1 MAQLISGTYD
11 SAFYQLIQGAL
22 AARGYASLADFLAQE
37 PNYWFNEEEWRQ
49 VYDLAPVENP
59 TRIFEQ
65 KIGGVNVPVMAA
77 YIADEA
83 RGPLMATEGASKETG
98 EIPRMGRGYSFDIAA
113 YEAMQTAQR
122 NGVDINGRVWDRLLM
137 DFGRLTKT
145 VHSQRTFTGYQVES
159 KGSYVTT
166 KVTSGGGLV
175 GFQIDLHPV
184 AANNFKCG
192 GVSLSGYTTQ
202 GTKYAWSN
210 ASANPLGDLEDL
222 YNQGW
227 RTHLISKDPSKSVFR
242 MSASAYELL
251 KNHATTK
258 AAVAFWKFGPT
269 SGSLS
274 PYRVSD
280 ADLAAFMK
288 ESLNIPAI
296 SVVSYYGFGSVL
308 NKATMKVESVDTE
321 AFDSNTVVLRPAGK
335 FGEIQWKRESNLFAT
350 VLSPLY
356 YSEGGAMMYQQD
368 LGQKGVH
375 YEVSS
380 ICVPVPYDQKRVLR
394 LAINQAAD

>member
-1 MAQLISGTYD
+1 MAQLISGLYD

-22 AARGYASLADFLAQE
+22 AARGYATLADFLAQE

-49 VYDLAPVENP
+49 NYSLAPMENP

-65 KIGGVNVPVMAA
+65 KIGGVNVPIMAA

-98 EIPRMGRGYSFDIAA
+98 EIPRMGRGYAFDVAA

-122 NGVDINGRVWDRLLM
+122 NGVDVNDRIWDRLLV

-166 KVTSGGGLV
+166 KLTSGGGLV
-175 GFQIDLHPV
+175 GFKIDLHPV
-184 AANNFKCG
+184 LENNLKCG
-192 GVSLSGYTTQ
+192 GVSLEGYTSK
-202 GTKYAWSN
+202 GTKNAWSS
-210 ASANPLGDLEDL
+210 ASANPLGDLEDM
-222 YNQGW
+222 YNWAW
-227 RTHLISKDPSKSVFR
+227 RKHLLPKDPSKSVFR
-242 MSASAYELL
+242 MAASAYEVL

-269 SGSLS
+269 TGSLAQ
-274 PYRVSD
+274 YRVSD

-296 SVVSYYGFGSVL
+296 SVVSYYGFGAVL
-308 NKATMKVESVDTE
+308 NKDTLKVENVDTE
-321 AFDSNTVVLRPAGK
+321 AFDSNTVVLRAAGK
-335 FGEIQWKRESNLFAT
+335 VGEIQWKRESNLFAT
-350 VLSPLY
+350 VMSPLY
-356 YSEGGAMMYQQD
+356 YSEGGAMMFQQD
-368 LGQKGVH
+368 LGQKGIH

-380 ICVPVPYDQKRVLR
+380 VCVPVPYDQKRILR
-394 LAINQAAD
+394 LAINEAAA

>member
-22 AARGYASLADFLAQE
+22 AARGYATIADFLAQE

-59 TRIFEQ
+59 TRVFEQ
-65 KIGGVNVPVMAA
+65 KIGGVNVPIMAA

-83 RGPLMATEGASKETG
+83 QAPLMATEGFSKETG
-98 EIPRMGRGYSFDIAA
+98 EIPRMGRGYSFDIDA
-113 YEAMQTAQR
+113 YEKLQALARQ
-122 NGVDINGRVWDRLLM
+122 NINVNDRVWDQLLV
-137 DFGRLTKT
+137 DFGKLIKT
-145 VHSQRTFTGYQVES
+145 VHAQRTFTGYQVES
-159 KGSYVTT
+159 KGSYTTT
-166 KVTSGGGLV
+166 KLTSGGGLV
-175 GFQIDLHPV
+175 GFQINLHPV

-192 GVSLSGYTTQ
+192 GVSLSGYSTK

-227 RTHLISKDPSKSVFR
+227 RTHLIPKDPSKSVFR
-242 MSASAYELL
+242 MAASAYEVL
-251 KNHATTK
+251 KNHASTK

-274 PYRVSD
+274 AYRVSD
-280 ADLAAFMK
+280 ADLAGYMR

-308 NKATMKVESVDTE
+308 NKATLKVENVDTE
-321 AFDSNTVVLRPAGK
+321 AFDSNTVLLRPAGK
-335 FGEIQWKRESNLFAT
+335 NGEFQWKRSSNLFAT
-350 VLSPLY
+350 ALSPLY
-356 YSEGGAMMYQQD
+356 YSEGGAMMLQQD

-380 ICVPVPYDQKRVLR
+380 ICVPVPYDMKRQLR
-394 LAINQAAD
+394 LAINEAAD

>member
-1 MAQLISGTYD
+1 MAQFISGTYD

-22 AARGYASLADFLAQE
+22 AARGYATIADFLAQE

-98 EIPRMGRGYSFDIAA
+98 EIPRMGRGYAFDVAA

-122 NGVDINGRVWDRLLM
+122 NGVNVNDRIWDRLLM

-159 KGSYVTT
+159 VGSYVTT
-166 KVTSGGGLV
+166 KVTSGGGLA
-175 GFQIDLHPV
+175 GFKIDLHPV
-184 AANNFKCG
+184 AENKFKCG
-192 GVSLSGYTTQ
+192 GVSLSGYQNQ
-202 GTKYAWSN
+202 GTKYAWS
-210 ASANPLGDLEDL
+210 SSDANPLGDLEDL

-227 RTHLISKDPSKSVFR
+227 RTHLIPKDPSKSVFR
-242 MSASAYELL
+242 MAASTYETL
-251 KNHATTK
+251 KNHTATKT
-258 AAVAFWKFGPT
+258 AVAFWKFGPT
-269 SGSLS
+269 SGSIAA
-274 PYRVSD
+274 YRVSD
-280 ADLAAFMK
+280 ADLAAFIK

-308 NKATMKVESVDTE
+308 NPDTLKVESVDTE
-321 AFDSNTVVLRPAGK
+321 AFDSNTVVLRAAGK
-335 FGEIQWKRESNLFAT
+335 FGEFQWKRESNLFAT
-350 VLSPLY
+350 VMSPLY
-356 YSEGGAMMYQQD
+356 YSEGGAMMFQQD
-368 LGQKGVH
+368 LGQKGIH

-380 ICVPVPYDQKRVLR
+380 ICVPVPFDQKRVLR
-394 LAINQAAD
+394 LAINEAAI

>member
-1 MAQLISGTYD
+1 MAQFISGTYD

-22 AARGYASLADFLAQE
+22 AARGYASIADFLAQE

-98 EIPRMGRGYSFDIAA
+98 EIPRMGRGYAFDIAA

-122 NGVDINGRVWDRLLM
+122 NGVDVNARIWDRLVI

-175 GFQIDLHPV
+175 GLQIDLHPV
-184 AANNFKCG
+184 AANNYKCG
-192 GVSLSGYTTQ
+192 GISLSGYTTK

-222 YNQGW
+222 YNKAW
-227 RTHLISKDPSKSVFR
+227 RTHLIPRNPASSVFR
-242 MSASAYELL
+242 MAASAYEVL

-269 SGSLS
+269 TGSLDA
-274 PYRVSD
+274 YRVSD
-280 ADLAAFMK
+280 EDLAAFMK

-356 YSEGGAMMYQQD
+356 YSEGGAIMYQQD

-380 ICVPVPYDQKRVLR
+380 ICVPVPYDQNRVLR
-394 LAINQAAD
+394 LAINEAAD

>member
-1 MAQLISGTYD
+1 MAQFISGTYD

-22 AARGYASLADFLAQE
+22 AARGYATLADFLAQE
-37 PNYWFNEEEWRQ
+37 PNYWFDEEEWRQ

-98 EIPRMGRGYSFDIAA
+98 EIPRMGRGYAFDIAA

-122 NGVDINGRVWDRLLM
+122 NGVDVNSRIWDRLLM

-166 KVTSGGGLV
+166 KITSGGGLV
-175 GFQIDLHPV
+175 GLKIDLHPV
-184 AANNFKCG
+184 AENNYKCG
-192 GVSLSGYTTQ
+192 GVSLSGYTSK
-202 GTKYAWSN
+202 GTRYAWSSEN
-210 ASANPLGDLEDL
+210 ANPLGDLEDL

-227 RTHLISKDPSKSVFR
+227 RTHIIPRNPASSVFR
-242 MSASAYELL
+242 MAASAYEVL

-269 SGSLS
+269 TGSLAQ
-274 PYRVSD
+274 YRVSD
-280 ADLAAFMK
+280 EDLAAFMRK
-288 ESLNIPAI
+288 SLNIPAI

-308 NKATMKVESVDTE
+308 NKESLKVETVETE
-321 AFDSNTVVLRPAGK
+321 AFDSDTVVLRATGK
-335 FGEIQWKRESNLFAT
+335 FGQIQWKRESNLFAT
-350 VLSPLY
+350 VMSPLY
-356 YSEGGAMMYQQD
+356 YSEGGAMMFQQD
-368 LGQKGVH
+368 LGQKGIH

-380 ICVPVPYDQKRVLR
+380 ICVPVPYDQNRVLR
-394 LAINQAAD
+394 LAINEAAA